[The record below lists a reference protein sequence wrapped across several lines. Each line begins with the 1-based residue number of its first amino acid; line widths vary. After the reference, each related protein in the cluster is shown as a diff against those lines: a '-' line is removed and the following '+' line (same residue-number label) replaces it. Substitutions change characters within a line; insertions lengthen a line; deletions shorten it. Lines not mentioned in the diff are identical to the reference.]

1 MTRVDVFFE
10 QNWDTA
16 AGEMIVTDK
25 AYGYA
30 LTVGRLPEGFA
41 KFFPLPGQ
49 SGKGETSHPAQEG
62 GIEPAVQEAHVS
74 IEAGS
79 SAVAP
84 GSTTMNAHVATGSS
98 GSTETYR
105 QSLIRVLK
113 ALYRSVSDLYAL
125 LDRLEIR
132 FVGASLLI
140 VYEGDPQALEAAW
153 KIVDDEGRGRG
164 DGLDEFGPD
173 LSGDESD
180 SASEDEGANREG
192 MAVDGSPVGKVS
204 KPGFFSGL
212 IGGFGAEK
220 KDGST
225 GFGLLDNSPPRRR
238 HAARAGPT
246 PDHGRDDTDDEDADE
261 EHDADEEEDEH
272 RPRPFTARII
282 DFAHTRLVQGEGKDE
297 GFLKGLKTVLDLI
310 QGRLN
315 ELEKQQQ

>member
-1 MTRVDVFFE
+1 
-10 QNWDTA
+10 
-16 AGEMIVTDK
+16 MIVTDK

-30 LTVGRLPEGFA
+30 LTIDKLPEGFA

-49 SGKGETSHPAQEG
+49 TGKEG
-62 GIEPAVQEAHVS
+62 TARAVQAGGAEPAVREGEVS

-79 SAVAP
+79 STINPV
-84 GSTTMNAHVATGSS
+84 STNSTPKQGKFSS
-98 GSTETYR
+98 DSKEAYR
-105 QSLIRVLK
+105 HSLVRVLE
-113 ALYRSVSDLYAL
+113 ALHQSVSDLYAL

-140 VYEGDPQALEAAW
+140 VYEGDPEALSVAW
-153 KIVDDEGRGRG
+153 KIVDEEGRGRG

-173 LSGDESD
+173 LSGDETD
-180 SASEDEGANREG
+180 PASEDEEEQGASRST
-192 MAVDGSPVGKVS
+192 MVVDGEPVGKVS

-225 GFGLLDNSPPRRR
+225 GFGLLDRSPPRRR
-238 HAARAGPT
+238 VAGQAAAKT
-246 PDHGRDDTDDEDADE
+246 PDAERADSDDDDE
-261 EHDADEEEDEH
+261 EHEADEEEDEH

-282 DFAHTRLVQGEGKDE
+282 DFAHTRLVHGEGKDE

-310 QGRLN
+310 QGRLD
-315 ELEKQQQ
+315 ELKQPQ